1 MFPRG
6 NSMEGLGRL
15 KPGGLDG
22 LLVSLLGGGL
32 FGLVGFALGFF
43 RITQTQALNEPV
55 VLDLLQIED
64 ERLEGNL
71 GAGKT
76 SLVRAMLRRL
86 GFAGPVK
93 SPTFS
98 LVETYPVAGLTLNHF
113 DFYRFEEP
121 EEFEDAGFRDL
132 FGPGFVSATE
142 WTEKASPYVPDADL
156 VIELALEGLGRRAV
170 LKGLTPLGEALVAHV
185 SEAGE

>member
-1 MFPRG
+1 MASLTFEASLPHPDDTDKLGARLADAVSKEAG
-6 NSMEGLGRL
+6 AVAGHGLA
-15 KPGGLDG
+15 
-22 LLVSLLGGGL
+22 V
-32 FGLVGFALGFF
+32 
-43 RITQTQALNEPV
+43 
-55 VLDLLQIED
+55 
-64 ERLEGNL
+64 RLEGNL

-156 VIELALEGLGRRAV
+156 VRRAV

>member
-1 MFPRG
+1 MASLTFEASLPHPDDTDKLGARLADAVSKEAG
-6 NSMEGLGRL
+6 AVAGHGLA
-15 KPGGLDG
+15 
-22 LLVSLLGGGL
+22 V
-32 FGLVGFALGFF
+32 
-43 RITQTQALNEPV
+43 
-55 VLDLLQIED
+55 
-64 ERLEGNL
+64 RLEGNL

-170 LKGLTPLGEALVAHV
+170 LKGLTTLGEALVAHV
-185 SEAGE
+185 LEAGE